1 MGVIAACVV
10 LVAVGAGLV
19 VVWGGDR
26 GDPSRPAPG
35 FGRHL
40 AASLAGGV
48 VAGVLA
54 AGAGGR
60 LVMRL
65 LALTSDVDGS
75 FTEAGEV
82 VGEIT
87 LEGTLG
93 LIVFSGLPAGVLAG
107 ALYALL
113 RPVLPRGRA
122 GGAVF
127 GGILLVLVATRIEP
141 LRSDNVDF
149 RLLEPAW
156 LAVVG
161 FGAVTV
167 FHGMVVAAVA
177 GRLSPDWS
185 PRVFSSPGRA
195 LTVGRIAL
203 AVLVLVALPGAVG
216 AIADILDS
224 G

>member
-1 MGVIAACVV
+1 MLVIAACVV
-10 LVAVGAGLV
+10 LVAVGVALV
-19 VVWGGDR
+19 VLWGDKDDGSQ
-26 GDPSRPAPG
+26 PRPGPA
-35 FGRHL
+35 RHVGVCI
-40 AASLAGGV
+40 LAGII
-48 VAGVLA
+48 AGVLV

-60 LVMRL
+60 LVMRV

-75 FTEAGEV
+75 ITEAGEV
-82 VGEIT
+82 VGEIS
-87 LEGTLG
+87 LGGTAG
-93 LIVFSGLPAGVLAG
+93 LIFFSGLTIGFATG

-127 GGILLVLVATRIEP
+127 GLILLVLIGTRVEP

-161 FGAVTV
+161 FAAVAIL
-167 FHGMVVAAVA
+167 HGMVVAAVA
-177 GRLSPDWS
+177 GRLSPSWA
-185 PRVFSSPGRA
+185 PRFLSEPGRV
-195 LTVGRIAL
+195 LTAGRIAL
-203 AVLVLVALPGAVG
+203 AVVVLVALPGAVG
-216 AIADILDS
+216 AITDILEP